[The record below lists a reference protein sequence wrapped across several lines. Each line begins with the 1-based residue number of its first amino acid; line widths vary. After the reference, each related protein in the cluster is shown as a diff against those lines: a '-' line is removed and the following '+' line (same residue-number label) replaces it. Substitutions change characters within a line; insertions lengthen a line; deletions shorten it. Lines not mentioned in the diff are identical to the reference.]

1 MNDLTKFNLQR
12 FLIEKGLNKCSLRA
26 GEKSWVYDIAKTR
39 LPLFPTYLERGRDV
53 ERGVHPAEGVEDVVL
68 DAGAHVLIFLKKYRV
83 NIKRWESVCAGS
95 SIIFLPSE

>member
-1 MNDLTKFNLQR
+1 MSIRNCEHSPA
-12 FLIEKGLNKCSLRA
+12 LISR
-26 GEKSWVYDIAKTR
+26 I
-39 LPLFPTYLERGRDV
+39 YLERGRDV